1 MKIKKG
7 TLCMTL
13 GLLLVVAALSLTAY
27 NLWDERRAA
36 ESADAAM
43 AGQPYRGLGKRGG
56 YGVVS

>member
-43 AGQPYRGLGKRGG
+43 AGLEEKIPGLK
-56 YGVVS
+56 S